1 MRACGDS
8 GKGGGE
14 KEEQLTQRLTDGAD
28 DEEQSEQTG
37 SDVVDTNRKGKK
49 DVRRHVESGVSIG
62 FLFFFKKG
70 EERRRKRRNFPR
82 VKNSRGRRREN
93 FSRLVKAIDHSK
105 PLYIKNSVIL

>member
-8 GKGGGE
+8 GKGGGG

-49 DVRRHVESGVSIG
+49 NVRRHVESGVSIG
-62 FLFFFKKG
+62 FLFFLKRGRKG
-70 EERRRKRRNFPR
+70 EEKDETFRGLKIPGEEEGRIFAGSLKPSITRNR
-82 VKNSRGRRREN
+82 C
-93 FSRLVKAIDHSK
+93 I
-105 PLYIKNSVIL
+105 

>member
-1 MRACGDS
+1 MRACGDN
-8 GKGGGE
+8 GKEGGG

-49 DVRRHVESGVSIG
+49 TLEDTLKAEFLSIS
-62 FLFFFKKG
+62 FFFKKE
-70 EERRRKRRNFPR
+70 EERRKRRRNFPR